1 MFKTL
6 LLGIALSLLM
16 VATVSA
22 EHRWRN
28 SANSTFS
35 SRNSLGQYYSYQAQ
49 RNRAVSPYFNNYSHY
64 YSRPNPN
71 SSFSF
76 HHHHHRGHGNG
87 HFSGSGLT
95 YEWRYSPTFGYYI
108 YTTR

>member
-1 MFKTL
+1 MLKQL
-6 LLGIALSLLM
+6 LLGIALSLMM
-16 VATVSA
+16 VVTVNA
-22 EHRWRN
+22 EHRWR
-28 SANSTFS
+28 SSSTFT
-35 SRNSLGQYYSYQAQ
+35 SRNGLGQYYSYEAQ
-49 RNRAVSPYFNNYSHY
+49 RNRAVSPYFNNHSHY

-71 SSFSF
+71 PSFSF

-87 HFSGSGLT
+87 HFSGSGLR